1 MSLKDG
7 SFVPSLVCNEWFLY
21 EARPSINLT
30 FKRGICDQWILR
42 GCANLSKLDFI
53 ASWVKIRTY
62 LAGRSFCIFVLIFS
76 FLCFQSSPH
85 LFFCSQR
92 CYLPKTLLYHF
103 DQWSYHLKL
112 CSSDACLPIILPSVT
127 KDSCYN
133 KFYNLKCHKHITLL
147 CWAIPPSSLD
157 IS

>member
-21 EARPSINLT
+21 GARPSINLT

-103 DQWSYHLKL
+103 EIRPMVL
-112 CSSDACLPIILPSVT
+112 SSQTLQFRCLFTYYPAKCDKRFMLQQIL
-127 KDSCYN
+127 
-133 KFYNLKCHKHITLL
+133 
-147 CWAIPPSSLD
+147 
-157 IS
+157 